1 MAWKIDNDRP
11 VYLQLMEHI
20 KKQIASGEYKA
31 GDRVPPVRTLAN
43 DAGVN
48 PNTMQKALQGLERE
62 GLMYSNRTEG
72 RFIADNSEIVD
83 QLSTSSARQ
92 LTALYYENMKG
103 LGMDDEDIITN
114 LKEYIDETRG

>member
-20 KKQIASGEYKA
+20 KIKIATGELSA
-31 GDRVPPVRTLAN
+31 GDRVPPVRVLA
-43 DAGVN
+43 AEARVN

-72 RFIADNSEIVD
+72 RFISAETNVSQISSSYTRELTVD
-83 QLSTSSARQ
+83 
-92 LTALYYENMKG
+92 YYGNMKG
-103 LGMDDEDIITN
+103 LGLNDKEIVKTLED
-114 LKEYIDETRG
+114 YIEESGG